1 MRGVTLYRFI
11 AVALIAVLC
20 LAIPSLAQNGTIDN
34 NGSNTDAS
42 TDNSATASSNEH
54 ATTPAPSRT
63 NSADGSSDEEHGS
76 TSDESTTSE
85 RSNSK
90 DSSSEKPTPTD
101 DGNSSEDPSESF
113 DESYEETGVPGT
125 VSLLTP
131 DYQLVPTPMFG
142 IGEQIVIGWNYSSD
156 TQRPPKKL
164 SICGRFPT
172 GSSASTS
179 STDLCNWYIAK
190 GIPGTLRN
198 YTWDTVTQ
206 GAPGVAFFEDSGYQ
220 LYFFDSDYGVNNPT
234 PGAGRIVP
242 SQFWFNMY
250 RSRYGLTN
258 EGVPVGY
265 KPSAAAHMVLH
276 AWTVAAGI
284 ALSIVCIM
292 A

>member
-1 MRGVTLYRFI
+1 
-11 AVALIAVLC
+11 
-20 LAIPSLAQNGTIDN
+20 TIDN